1 MDRRTVAAG
10 VAQDLGGTARDR
22 LVHNHV
28 KRNPGARLVDVH
40 DELVEVPAV
49 EDLVAG
55 LRDGAHERRVQ
66 AAHLEVRLG
75 ARLLDAGVRAD
86 QFGMGALPGN
96 RVVFDRPGGL
106 RPPVGFVRN
115 FAQPEAVLLRSQTIS
130 WAAGLQRGRGVS
142 RTSFATLAFFDAPP
156 GLRRTESAVEGGT
169 MTIEA
174 KKYDDLVGNLEG
186 FSPKQ
191 IEQHIKL
198 YQGYVKKINEIRA
211 EMEKIPFDERKDK
224 ANFSFGKYSELK
236 RRESVP
242 YNGTYLHEMYF
253 DNLGGSRAKPKADL
267 TRAIEGAFGSQS
279 NWEEDLR
286 ACAETAT
293 GGWVLLTYDRID
305 EKLGH
310 PERCP

>member
-1 MDRRTVAAG
+1 
-10 VAQDLGGTARDR
+10 
-22 LVHNHV
+22 
-28 KRNPGARLVDVH
+28 
-40 DELVEVPAV
+40 
-49 EDLVAG
+49 
-55 LRDGAHERRVQ
+55 
-66 AAHLEVRLG
+66 
-75 ARLLDAGVRAD
+75 
-86 QFGMGALPGN
+86 
-96 RVVFDRPGGL
+96 
-106 RPPVGFVRN
+106 
-115 FAQPEAVLLRSQTIS
+115 
-130 WAAGLQRGRGVS
+130 
-142 RTSFATLAFFDAPP
+142 
-156 GLRRTESAVEGGT
+156 

-211 EMEKIPFDERKDK
+211 EMEKIPFGERKDK

-305 EKLGH
+305 EKLHHNQVWEHSNGIMLNQEH
-310 PERCP
+310 LLALDTWEHAFMIDFGTDKKSYLTAFLANVNWKVVAERLDKATQRARAA

>member
-1 MDRRTVAAG
+1 
-10 VAQDLGGTARDR
+10 
-22 LVHNHV
+22 
-28 KRNPGARLVDVH
+28 
-40 DELVEVPAV
+40 
-49 EDLVAG
+49 
-55 LRDGAHERRVQ
+55 
-66 AAHLEVRLG
+66 
-75 ARLLDAGVRAD
+75 
-86 QFGMGALPGN
+86 
-96 RVVFDRPGGL
+96 
-106 RPPVGFVRN
+106 
-115 FAQPEAVLLRSQTIS
+115 
-130 WAAGLQRGRGVS
+130 
-142 RTSFATLAFFDAPP
+142 
-156 GLRRTESAVEGGT
+156 

-305 EKLGH
+305 EKLHHNQVWEHSNGIMLNQEH
-310 PERCP
+310 LLALDTWEHAFMIDFGTDKKSYLTAFLANVNWKVVAERLDKATQRARAA